1 VACTRRTRQTFQRHS
16 EESPWDLLNLK
27 TPELLT
33 RLRATRLA
41 NRLKASGAAVA
52 GAWLLGHGVARLTG
66 IPILRYCRL
75 TPQISIGAQIGVFG
89 KRRLLAQG
97 YTASV
102 NLRAEFDDAR
112 QGLALAEYC
121 YLPTVDERAPSLDQM
136 EAGVAFI
143 SRAVEAGGRVYV
155 HCHGGIGRAPTLAAA
170 YFMRQGDTLE
180 AALAHVRAVRPFV
193 QLTSDQLQQLRN
205 FGDKQK

>member
-1 VACTRRTRQTFQRHS
+1 
-16 EESPWDLLNLK
+16 LK
-27 TPELLT
+27 APELPT
-33 RLRATRLA
+33 RLRAARLA
-41 NRLKASGAAVA
+41 NGMKTSGTAAA

-75 TPQISIGAQIGVFG
+75 TPQISIGAQIGAIG

-97 YTASV
+97 FTASV

-112 QGLALAEYC
+112 LGLALAEYC
-121 YLPTVDERAPSLDQM
+121 YLPTVDQRAPSLDQM
-136 EAGVAFI
+136 EAGVAFVG
-143 SRAVEAGGRVYV
+143 RVLEAGGRVYI

-170 YFMRQGDTLE
+170 YFMRQCDTLE
-180 AALAHVRAVRPFV
+180 AALAHVRAVRPFIH
-193 QLTSDQLQQLRN
+193 LTSDQLQQLKN